1 MLRRTRAMLRSGL
14 SVTDVTVI
22 AGAAPIADV
31 APIAS
36 LVSELNPKA
45 ELIAK
50 SSYADIPDEW
60 WENLLH
66 RPFDKDAA
74 EPAEEDVHEG
84 ESHNH
89 AEIKHEHEHE
99 NHHIG
104 STL

>member
-1 MLRRTRAMLRSGL
+1 MSKL
-14 SVTDVTVI
+14 SSDSE
-22 AGAAPIADV
+22 ADV
-31 APIAS
+31 RAIAALMS
-36 LVSELNPKA
+36 GVSSGV
-45 ELIAK
+45 ELITQP
-50 SSYADIPDEW
+50 SYTDILDEW
-60 WENLLH
+60 WENLLY

-74 EPAEEDVHEG
+74 EPAEKDVHEG

>member
-1 MLRRTRAMLRSGL
+1 MARSVVVSKL
-14 SVTDVTVI
+14 SSDSKTDVR
-22 AGAAPIADV
+22 PIA
-31 APIAS
+31 A
-36 LVSELNPKA
+36 LVSGVSSGV
-45 ELIAK
+45 ELIAQP
-50 SSYADIPDEW
+50 SYTDILDEW